1 MSSQYKFKLLIETP
15 NEKWVSVTCLT
26 DLKQKKELCY
36 SGYCFEE
43 SLKEKI
49 KHKLIQKAKETKKY
63 YSSVYNL
70 IPFKKTIEFEI
81 VESIRIKTLKLHYK
95 NEVIV
100 VTDKIKKKKQ
110 ILEKV
115 NLIDLK
121 KNRW

>member
-1 MSSQYKFKLLIETP
+1 MSSQYKFELLIEEP

-26 DLKQKKELCY
+26 DLKQKKEICY
-36 SGYCFEE
+36 SEFCFEE
-43 SLKEKI
+43 SLKEK
-49 KHKLIQKAKETKKY
+49 KKNKLIQKAKETKKY

-81 VESIRIKTLKLHYK
+81 FECLGTKELKLYYK

-100 VTDKIKKKKQ
+100 VTNKIKKK
-110 ILEKV
+110 ILEKM
-115 NLIDLK
+115 NLINLK

>member
-1 MSSQYKFKLLIETP
+1 MSNQYKFELLIENP

-26 DLKQKKELCY
+26 DLKQKIELCY
-36 SGYCFEE
+36 SEYCFEE

-70 IPFKKTIEFEI
+70 IPFKKAIEFEI
-81 VESIRIKTLKLHYK
+81 VEGIRIKTLKLHYK

>member
-1 MSSQYKFKLLIETP
+1 MSNQYKFELLIENP
-15 NEKWVSVTCLT
+15 NEKWVSVTCFT

-36 SGYCFEE
+36 SEYCFEE

-81 VESIRIKTLKLHYK
+81 VEGIRIKTLKLHYK

>member
-1 MSSQYKFKLLIETP
+1 MSNQYKFKLLIEEP

-26 DLKQKKELCY
+26 DLKQKKEICY
-36 SGYCFEE
+36 SEFCFEE
-43 SLKEKI
+43 SLKEK
-49 KHKLIQKAKETKKY
+49 KKNKLIQKAKETKKY

-81 VESIRIKTLKLHYK
+81 FERLGTKELKLYYK

-100 VTDKIKKKKQ
+100 VTNKIKKK
-110 ILEKV
+110 ILEKM
-115 NLIDLK
+115 NLINLK

>member
-1 MSSQYKFKLLIETP
+1 MSNQYKFELLIENP

-36 SGYCFEE
+36 SEYCFEE

-81 VESIRIKTLKLHYK
+81 VGGTRIKTLELHYK